1 MFLKVLVLGLEAYDF
16 EVVTAIHGDDALA
29 KFHSSTGKFDAV
41 LTDHDMPG
49 MNGLQFVRSLRALG
63 FSGRV
68 VVMSGR
74 LSASDCRAY
83 HDFAVSG
90 FFQKPF
96 EIGLLAE
103 MLLSK

>member
-16 EVVTAIHGDDALA
+16 EVMTAVHGDDALA
-29 KFHSSTGKFDAV
+29 KFHSSNGKLDAV

-63 FSGRV
+63 FNGRV

-74 LSASDCRAY
+74 LNTSDAGAY
-83 HDFAVSG
+83 QDCAISG

-96 EIGLLAE
+96 PVSLVAE
-103 MLLSK
+103 LLLS

>member
-1 MFLKVLVLGLEAYDF
+1 MFLKVLVLGLEAYNF
-16 EVVTAIHGDDALA
+16 EVVSAIHGDDALA
-29 KFHSSTGKFDAV
+29 KFHSSSGKFDAV

-63 FSGRV
+63 FGGRV

-74 LSASDCRAY
+74 LTVSDCRVY

-96 EIGLLAE
+96 SVSMVAE
-103 MLLSK
+103 LLLSQ